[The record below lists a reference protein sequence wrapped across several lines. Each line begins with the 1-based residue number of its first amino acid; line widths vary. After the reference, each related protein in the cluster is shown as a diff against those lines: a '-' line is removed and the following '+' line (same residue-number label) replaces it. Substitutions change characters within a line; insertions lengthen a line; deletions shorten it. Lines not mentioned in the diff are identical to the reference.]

1 MRVSVIGLGLPVEPD
16 VCNTNSACPDCHALT
31 DDLAAHER
39 WHSRLVHDIAVAV
52 DNENKRRDAAA
63 AR

>member
-1 MRVSVIGLGLPVEPD
+1 MEQ
-16 VCNTNSACPDCHALT
+16 SAQSISCPDCHALT
-31 DDLAAHER
+31 DDLAAHEA

-52 DNENKRRDAAA
+52 DKENKRRDAAA